1 LRRVVIPVD
10 RDTIH
15 FLPRTDVSRT
25 AKKNGFV
32 HTVIIPT
39 SVCSD
44 HLYVA
49 IAPNSNVGGGTGNFG
64 PLVVGIGMKK
74 GAGVVDH

>member
-1 LRRVVIPVD
+1 
-10 RDTIH
+10 
-15 FLPRTDVSRT
+15 VSAFGLIWT
-25 AKKNGFV
+25 AVTCYKNGFV
-32 HTVIIPT
+32 DTVIIPT

-44 HLYVA
+44 DLYVA
-49 IAPNSNVGGGTGNFG
+49 IALNSNVGGGTGNCG